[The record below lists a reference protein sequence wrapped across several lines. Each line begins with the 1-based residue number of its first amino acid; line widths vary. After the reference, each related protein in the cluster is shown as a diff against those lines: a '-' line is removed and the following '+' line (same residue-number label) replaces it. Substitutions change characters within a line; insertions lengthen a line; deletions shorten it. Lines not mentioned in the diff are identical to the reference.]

1 MAKGYMGKILFVDLS
16 KGELKDEALDEK
28 FCRDFIGG
36 YGIGAR
42 IIYSRQ
48 KGGVDPLGPENF
60 LGLLTGPLTGT
71 PATMG
76 CRYVAVGKT
85 PLTGGWGDANSGG
98 DFGPNLKFAGYD
110 AVFFNGIADK
120 PVYLFIDNGKA
131 ELRDASH
138 LWGKDTYETEGM
150 LQAEHG
156 RQAYVSCIGQSA
168 EKLSLISCIITKRG
182 AAAGR
187 SGLGA
192 VMGSKKLKA
201 VVVRGNQKVPIADSE
216 TANRLRREHIAAL
229 RAAEF
234 DWFGRKSFWEIL
246 HKYGTTIGV
255 THLVAHNGDTPVKN
269 WGGVGIIDFPD
280 SAGLSPDA
288 AIANQERDEACWH
301 CPVICQGI
309 LKEGTGE
316 YKYPAGVR
324 RPEYET
330 AASFGTLC
338 LNNNTESIA
347 MANHICNHYGLD
359 TISAGCTIAFA
370 IECYENGLIT
380 ERDTDGIE
388 LTWGNH
394 RSIVAMTEKMAKREG
409 FGDILADGVKVA
421 AKKIGKGAEQYA
433 VHIGGQELGMH
444 DPKFSYLSRSE
455 EAAAARYEIDATPGH
470 HAAARY
476 QMDATPGRHTQ
487 GFGPSGFQGHV
498 INAAGVCLVG
508 YLESLGL
515 ANPAKYV
522 AGFMNAVT
530 GWDCSID
537 ELLKIGERIANM
549 RHVFNLREGIN
560 PLKLKVH
567 PRIIGKP
574 PQAEGPLAGVT
585 ADIEAQNY
593 WNLGALDWDRVTTK
607 PSKKKLQELG
617 LEDVAEDLWP

>member
-1 MAKGYMGKILFVDLS
+1 MATGYMGKILFVDLS

-28 FCRDFIGG
+28 LCRDFIGG

-60 LGLLTGPLTGT
+60 LGFVTGPLTGT

-76 CRYVAVGKT
+76 CRYIAVGKT

-98 DFGPNLKFAGYD
+98 DFGPYLKFAGYD

-138 LWGKDTYETEGM
+138 LWGKDTYETEDM

-156 RQAYVSCIGQSA
+156 KQTRVSCIGQSA
-168 EKLSLISCIITKRG
+168 EKLSLIACIITKRG

-192 VMGSKKLKA
+192 VMGFKKLKA
-201 VVVRGNQKVPIADSE
+201 VVVRGNQKVPIADNE
-216 TANRLRREHIAAL
+216 TVNRLRREHIAEL
-229 RAAEF
+229 RAAES
-234 DWFGRKSFWEIL
+234 GGVSFFEQMR
-246 HKYGTTIGV
+246 KYGTSET
-255 THLVAHNGDTPVKN
+255 THLLAHNGDSPVKN
-269 WGGVGIIDFPD
+269 WGGVGVVDFPD
-280 SAGLSPDA
+280 PSGLSGDA
-288 AIANQERDEACWH
+288 VIANQARDETCWH
-301 CPVICQGI
+301 CPQACEGI

-316 YKYPAGVR
+316 YKYAAGSR

-330 AASFGTLC
+330 LAAFGTLC

-347 MANHICNHYGLD
+347 MANDICNRYGLD
-359 TISAGCTIAFA
+359 TISAGCAIAFA
-370 IECYENGLIT
+370 IECYENGIIT
-380 ERDTDGIE
+380 KADTDGIE

-394 RSIVAMTEKMAKREG
+394 KAIVAMTEKMAKREG

-421 AKKIGKGAEQYA
+421 AEKIGKGAEQYA
-433 VHIGGQELGMH
+433 IHIGGQELGMH
-444 DPKFSYLSRSE
+444 DPKLVSPKMLP
-455 EAAAARYEIDATPGH
+455 D
-470 HAAARY
+470 AARY

-487 GFGPSGFQGHV
+487 GFGPSGFRSHV
-498 INAAGVCLVG
+498 TNAAGLCLMG
-508 YLESLGL
+508 YGIEN
-515 ANPAKYV
+515 AIKYI
-522 AGFMNAVT
+522 AGFMSAVT
-530 GWDCSID
+530 GWDRSWD
-537 ELLKIGERIANM
+537 ELLKAGERIATM
-549 RHVFNLREGIN
+549 RHAFNLREGIN
-560 PLKLKVH
+560 PLELKVH

-574 PQAEGPLAGVT
+574 PYETGPLAGVT
-585 ADIEAQNY
+585 ADIEAQVY

-607 PSKKKLQELG
+607 PSKKKLEELG
-617 LEDVAEDLWP
+617 LEDVVKDLWP